1 MFRLRKSTKYIV
13 VIAIIAVSIYFAAR
27 LSGIQ
32 NIFET
37 SASVSK
43 IDDEETENAFK
54 NAGNDKKIQLN
65 YTTSNL
71 EDFKNSL
78 QKIYTDF
85 NIQLL
90 RDKNNE
96 DKNYY
101 VSVFD
106 FPDSLSDQVMTRLRS
121 LEKLNQEFLE
131 TADPEKFKINIED
144 HIENKERVKRTLENK
159 IDNAV
164 LLTEDRISKY
174 NDNLTNIQLE
184 IDSLRNQQKIFKNLI
199 NNKLVYVA
207 VLYQDASQQVTLRSR
222 RINMVKYF
230 LLYFFIFLI
239 ISILLLIIG
248 NYFILMTFKLMRMLG
263 IRTSRSSSG
272 GYSYGGNS
280 YKSRYYYRRPKKIK
294 KIYKDENGNIIKQK
308 VTKE

>member
-13 VIAIIAVSIYFAAR
+13 VIIIIAVSIYFAAK

-37 SASVSK
+37 RISISK
-43 IDDEETENAFK
+43 IDDERAEKVFK

-65 YTTSNL
+65 YSTTNL
-71 EDFKNSL
+71 KEFNNTL
-78 QKIYTDF
+78 QKIYADF
-85 NIQLL
+85 NINPLYANDT
-90 RDKNNE
+90 R
-96 DKNYY
+96 NYY

-106 FPDSLSDQVMTRLRS
+106 FPDSLSDQVMTKLRS
-121 LEKLNQEFLE
+121 LDKLNQEFLE

-174 NDNLTNIQLE
+174 NENLTDIQLE
-184 IDSLRNQQKIFKNLI
+184 IDSLRNQQKIFKNLV

-207 VLYQDASQQVTLRSR
+207 TVYQDASQQVTLRSR
-222 RINMVKYF
+222 RMNMVKNFLIYF
-230 LLYFFIFLI
+230 LIFLI

-248 NYFILMTFKLMRMLG
+248 NYFFLMSFKLMRMLG
-263 IRTSRSSSG
+263 IKTSRSSSG
-272 GYSYGGNS
+272 GYSYGGGNS
-280 YKSRYYYRRPKKIK
+280 YKSRYYYRRPKKVK